1 MTDQITLIAIAAM
14 LLGFIATKAIGGIIS
29 EYAKRIWF
37 QKAEPMITA
46 YVSKGRSQ
54 KSVTTD
60 VVPIPPVDP
69 ASEVESLRIIT
80 EKALL
85 DRDYW
90 HAEAM
95 RLRIELSNR
104 KRA

>member
-1 MTDQITLIAIAAM
+1 MTEQITLIAIAAM

-37 QKAEPMITA
+37 QKIEPAITTSLNGIRLQTST
-46 YVSKGRSQ
+46 SKADS
-54 KSVTTD
+54 
-60 VVPIPPVDP
+60 PV
-69 ASEVESLRIIT
+69 ASSELAAEVESLRLIT

-95 RLRIELSNR
+95 RLRAELCNQ
-104 KRA
+104 RAA